1 MLALVHWNNANPKF
15 NAPKKKVELTKFAE
29 EIEQECA
36 APALGFNKDG
46 ITKHIQDFFNEQ
58 RRYKRRKL
66 VCNSMFVLLNLL
78 TLS

>member
-1 MLALVHWNNANPKF
+1 MLASVHWNNANPKF

-46 ITKHIQDFFNEQ
+46 IAKPIQDFFNEQ

-66 VCNSMFVLLNLL
+66 VYNSMFVLLNLL